1 MFLLFTGSSAS
12 ADYHAISNNGGSNYY
27 LSNDS
32 DGQSN
37 HSYSMSDIYASYIFT
52 KAVNTGDSAKVAYN
66 TIATYPADYNDDH
79 SQTYGVLKDPSA
91 DSDYAKKAGYQFATA
106 AKTLYDYH
114 YLNTVY
120 PKSSIFGYI
129 AYLFTKG
136 GKTLF
141 LGHQL
146 KGAKF
151 GADMYNAGSGIVE
164 KMSAGVNSINI
175 PYIVTNALHLTGDNS
190 SAMSKLK
197 SETNTKGGTGLVGS
211 VYESILSIFQI
222 SGQTFRNIG
231 ILFWIGILL
240 WFVIVTIVDISNP
253 NSGRSKI
260 WTRVKV
266 MAFRVI
272 VICCTLQLTAILTGV
287 INNMNKQ
294 IANGIAGP
302 EEVTSGYVVNSLKYA
317 ATLNLALGPINQGAN
332 LPDGGAAQDVN
343 ISPDKDF
350 APTVQRVQSLNS
362 RINAAYA
369 SMSGETDSANING
382 TDQSMKSA
390 ESASN
395 ILNNIIDQKTVGVND
410 YFAMI
415 ADAKHGAGIAAAYT
429 VDGGTGHLGNA
440 WNKQTQAGDT
450 NGGTKGDTLQ
460 NSFPI
465 NNKYAAFL
473 NTSSYS
479 AGDGDASSGGS
490 DSSSGSGSDQ
500 GSDQNAQVN
509 SDNVTADDIKNGNVY
524 IAKLGGGNPSMQAK
538 FLFGPSA
545 KYTISPIK
553 WYDPSTYI
561 FGYVP
566 AGGMSDEQRY
576 TANYFDG
583 QGDANHQN
591 NNPETGKSFGDGG
604 GSSSSSS
611 DKDKDKDSSDKDDKD
626 KDDKDKDDKD
636 KDSKKD
642 DKAVFNQSTAVSSIA
657 SAKTIQ
663 AAADKSVT
671 DRQSTLKANAETVD
685 VNDIANGQT
694 ATTTADKD
702 VVSWIWQ
709 KAGEWTEHQHKKLAN
724 DGKKTENTSHDKKAS
739 SGKKKET
746 KSDKKKAETKKEQAK
761 EAANTDQ
768 GGSDPKKALENQ
780 DDNKKQNA
788 MQYNAAIIALN
799 NRYNGIANMGGNVN
813 SFSTQSTAFLLQT
826 YQDGD
831 NNLAYKGDNT
841 APNTAG
847 QSANTGSDTVQF
859 AKYTIPYQN
868 KTDFIVKLSGITNV
882 WIIAGL
888 TMLATI
894 IYLFRAPFFE
904 GYWKMTKNYFSAQ
917 FLGNFGGLIN
927 YLVYYAATLLT
938 FSAARVATLIMSQ
951 LYVGVSNA
959 IANVPGFK
967 EIAQAHAIKAAATRS
982 LTGGW
987 AGLVP
992 SVMVIVFGILAILPM
1007 FSVNVGNKVKKTSL
1021 VGIIVL
1027 FPYAAAELIEEDVN
1041 YLQQRIYGRGGRDGF
1056 FSRLTGQKMKY
1067 HPEYAKQ
1074 AVGNV
1079 AKGAVEAGMAVASGG
1094 TSALGKLGLNK
1105 AAGAVLGKM
1114 TNGNGEDENA
1124 VEQAQQDMVNGLGL
1138 SKDNTLMKGIGKI
1151 SDKAAG
1157 YTGIDANDP
1166 SKLYADRS
1174 EANQAAAI
1182 SDMID
1187 ANDPSM
1193 QQDPSAA
1200 TPSSTD
1206 PSQQPSTNGDNGQTP
1221 VSANQKLMNRFH
1233 DNIQGGF
1240 NGTARPVEDGE
1251 VFAMPDPNSVIGN
1264 TTAANGAEQLQ
1275 NQAQIPAMFDKD
1287 KRLLNARTGK
1297 EIDPDKFA
1305 KAFPDGIPAE
1315 AIGAA
1320 TGPGNGVNLA
1330 RVMNAEEIGKS
1341 VAQNARQMASNEAV
1355 QNATEAAMKAN
1366 DTAGHNVQTNGD
1378 TSQFTKEVHL
1388 QSGYDPN
1395 MKTSAIHTAGA
1406 DAAAV
1411 KHANDIIRESND
1423 NAQRGVQVMSRR
1435 IGELSKYADQQFAQ
1449 AVKKSGGS
1457 LADYKG
1463 QMPSQQISDKMKDIL
1478 KSGIDVPITSPG
1490 DKAPHLAKVVM
1501 NDAQLKSL
1509 NTGDAGSM
1517 MKAIQQATQTAHPDA
1532 KVNTADIAK
1541 TLGSQMSK
1549 INVKTTP
1556 NGAAQTLNQINQHQM
1571 NSIADAIKHRGQSV
1585 AQVTNLGQLDSIGD
1599 RIAKHIN
1606 TGMSAQ
1612 ESAMKAND
1620 RINKAIQKAQGINP
1634 DHPDLQKIVNAS
1646 KNLNRAAQNLGQSAK
1661 ESHWGKAARYAH
1673 DTFFANENSQPWIGG
1688 SGQPTGGTQNTPTGG
1703 NMSDIENELRKMR
1716 QQTHDDLRDLNNR
1729 Q

>member
-1 MFLLFTGSSAS
+1 MFLLFMGSSAS

-52 KAVNTGDSAKVAYN
+52 KAVTTGDSAKVAYN
-66 TIATYPADYNDDH
+66 TIATYPADYGDDH

-91 DSDYAKKAGYQFATA
+91 DSDYVKKAGYQFATA

-129 AYLFTKG
+129 SYLFTKD

-164 KMSAGVNSINI
+164 KMSAGVNSVNI
-175 PYIVTNALHLTGDNS
+175 PYIVTSALHLTGDNS

-197 SETNTKGGTGLVGS
+197 SETNTKGGTGLLGS
-211 VYESILSIFQI
+211 TYESILSIFQM

-260 WTRVKV
+260 WTRVKIV
-266 MAFRVI
+266 AFRVI
-272 VICCTLQLTAILTGV
+272 VICSTLQLTAILTGV

-332 LPDGGAAQDVN
+332 LPDGGAAQDAN

-369 SMSGETDSANING
+369 SMSGTTDPANING
-382 TDQSMKSA
+382 NDQSMKSA
-390 ESASN
+390 ESASK

-410 YFAMI
+410 YFAML
-415 ADAKHGAGIAAAYT
+415 ADAKRDSSIAAAYT
-429 VDGGTGHLGNA
+429 VNGGTGHLGNA

-450 NGGTKGDTLQ
+450 NGGTKGYTLQ

-465 NNKYAAFL
+465 DNKYAAFL

-479 AGDGDASSGGS
+479 AGDGDTSSGGS
-490 DSSSGSGSDQ
+490 DSNNSDSKS

-509 SDNVTADDIKNGNVY
+509 SDTVTPDDIKNGNVY

-611 DKDKDKDSSDKDDKD
+611 DKDKKDKDSSGKDDDDSKD
-626 KDDKDKDDKD
+626 KSSKDD
-636 KDSKKD
+636 DSKKKD
-642 DKAVFNQSTAVSSIA
+642 NAAFNQSATNISEIATAKTANTAVDKPGANFKWHKSSIDGVDYRQTQGSDSEHRVYAPADDHSHIYGYDA
-657 SAKTIQ
+657 SGRRIARREMKFAKK
-663 AAADKSVT
+663 DKEA
-671 DRQSTLKANAETVD
+671 QKEKA
-685 VNDIANGQT
+685 
-694 ATTTADKD
+694 KD
-702 VVSWIWQ
+702 
-709 KAGEWTEHQHKKLAN
+709 
-724 DGKKTENTSHDKKAS
+724 
-739 SGKKKET
+739 
-746 KSDKKKAETKKEQAK
+746 
-761 EAANTDQ
+761 AANTDQ
-768 GGSDPKKALENQ
+768 GGSNPQSVLKNQ

-799 NRYNGIANMGGNVN
+799 NRYNGIANMGGNVP

-868 KTDFIVKLSGITNV
+868 KADFIVKLSGITNV
-882 WIIAGL
+882 WMIAGL
-888 TMLATI
+888 TMLTTI

-959 IANVPGFK
+959 IANVPGFR
-967 EIAQAHAIKAAATRS
+967 ALTQARAIKSAATKAV
-982 LTGGW
+982 TGGW
-987 AGLVP
+987 AGMVP
-992 SVMVIVFGILAILPM
+992 SVMVIIFGILTILPM

-1079 AKGAVEAGMAVASGG
+1079 AKGAVETGMAVASGG
-1094 TSALGKLGLNK
+1094 ASTLGKLGLNK

-1124 VEQAQQDMVNGLGL
+1124 VEQAQQDMVSSLGL
-1138 SKDNTLMKGIGKI
+1138 SKDNALTKGIAKV
-1151 SDKAAG
+1151 SDMAAG

-1182 SDMID
+1182 SDMVD

-1200 TPSSTD
+1200 D
-1206 PSQQPSTNGDNGQTP
+1206 PSQNPLANDGDQTQEP
-1221 VSANQKLMNRFH
+1221 KMTPNQELMNRFH
-1233 DNIQGGF
+1233 DEVRGGF
-1240 NGTARPVEDGE
+1240 NGIAHPIDDGD
-1251 VFAMPDPNSVIGN
+1251 VFTIPDPNASIDGKVA
-1264 TTAANGAEQLQ
+1264 TNGAEQLQ
-1275 NQAQIPAMFDKD
+1275 NQAKIPVMFDRD
-1287 KRLLNARTGK
+1287 KQLLNARTGK
-1297 EIDPDKFA
+1297 AIDPDKFA
-1305 KAFPDGIPAE
+1305 KAFPDGISADQ
-1315 AIGAA
+1315 IGIPT
-1320 TGPGNGVNLA
+1320 TGNAGGGINLA

-1341 VAQNARQMASNEAV
+1341 VAQNAHQMAANEAV
-1355 QNATEAAMKAN
+1355 QNATQAAMKAN
-1366 DTAGHNVQTNGD
+1366 DTAGRGAQTNGD
-1378 TSQFTKEVHL
+1378 VSQFTKEVHL

-1435 IGELSKYADQQFAQ
+1435 IGEISKYADQQFAQ

-1478 KSGIDVPITSPG
+1478 KGGINVPITSPG

-1517 MKAIQQATQTAHPDA
+1517 MKAIQQAAQAAHPDA
-1532 KVNTADIAK
+1532 KVNSADIAK

-1549 INVKTTP
+1549 INVKTSLD
-1556 NGAAQTLNQINQHQM
+1556 GAAQTLNDINKSQM
-1571 NSIADAIKHRGQSV
+1571 NSIASAIKNRGQSV

-1606 TGMSAQ
+1606 TGMNAQ

>member
-1 MFLLFTGSSAS
+1 MFLLFMGSSAS

-52 KAVNTGDSAKVAYN
+52 KAVNSGDSAKVAYN
-66 TIATYPADYNDDH
+66 TIATYPADYGDDH

-91 DSDYAKKAGYQFATA
+91 DSDYVKKAGYQFATA

-129 AYLFTKG
+129 SYLFTKD

-175 PYIVTNALHLTGDNS
+175 PYIVTSALHLTGDNS

-197 SETNTKGGTGLVGS
+197 SETNTKGGTGLLGS
-211 VYESILSIFQI
+211 TYESILSIFQI

-260 WTRVKV
+260 WTRVKIV
-266 MAFRVI
+266 AFRVI
-272 VICCTLQLTAILTGV
+272 VICSTLQLTAILTGV

-317 ATLNLALGPINQGAN
+317 ATLNLALGPINQSAN
-332 LPDGGAAQDVN
+332 LPDGGAAQDAN

-350 APTVQRVQSLNS
+350 APTVQRVQSLNG
-362 RINAAYA
+362 RINAAYV
-369 SMSGETDSANING
+369 SMSGTSDPANING

-390 ESASN
+390 ESASK

-410 YFAMI
+410 YFAML
-415 ADAKHGAGIAAAYT
+415 ADAKHDSSIAAAYT
-429 VDGGTGHLGNA
+429 VNGGTGHLGNA

-450 NGGTKGDTLQ
+450 NGGTKGATLQ

-465 NNKYAAFL
+465 DNKYAAFL

-479 AGDGDASSGGS
+479 AGNGDASSGGS
-490 DSSSGSGSDQ
+490 DSNNSDSNS

-509 SDNVTADDIKNGNVY
+509 SDTVTPDDIKNGNVY

-611 DKDKDKDSSDKDDKD
+611 NKDDDDSNDKSSK
-626 KDDKDKDDKD
+626 KDD
-636 KDSKKD
+636 DSKKKD
-642 DKAVFNQSTAVSSIA
+642 DKAAFNQSTTNISEIATAKTVNTAVDKPGANFKWHKSSIDGVDYRQTQGSDSEHRVYAPADDHSHIYGYGA
-657 SAKTIQ
+657 SGQRIARREMKFAKK
-663 AAADKSVT
+663 DKEA
-671 DRQSTLKANAETVD
+671 QKEKA
-685 VNDIANGQT
+685 
-694 ATTTADKD
+694 KD
-702 VVSWIWQ
+702 
-709 KAGEWTEHQHKKLAN
+709 
-724 DGKKTENTSHDKKAS
+724 
-739 SGKKKET
+739 
-746 KSDKKKAETKKEQAK
+746 
-761 EAANTDQ
+761 AANTDQ
-768 GGSDPKKALENQ
+768 GGSNPQSVLKNQ

-799 NRYNGIANMGGNVN
+799 NRYNGIANMGGNVP

-868 KTDFIVKLSGITNV
+868 KADFIVKLSGITNV
-882 WIIAGL
+882 WMIAGL
-888 TMLATI
+888 TMLTTI

-959 IANVPGFK
+959 IANVPGFR
-967 EIAQAHAIKAAATRS
+967 ALTQARAIKSAATKAV
-982 LTGGW
+982 TGGW
-987 AGLVP
+987 AGMVP
-992 SVMVIVFGILAILPM
+992 SVMVIIFGILAILPM

-1079 AKGAVEAGMAVASGG
+1079 AKGAVETGMAVASGG
-1094 TSALGKLGLNK
+1094 ASTLGKLGLNK
-1105 AAGAVLGKM
+1105 AAGTVLGKM

-1124 VEQAQQDMVNGLGL
+1124 VEQAQQDMVSSLGL
-1138 SKDNTLMKGIGKI
+1138 SKDNALTRGIAKV

-1166 SKLYADRS
+1166 SKLYTDRS

-1182 SDMID
+1182 SDMVD

-1200 TPSSTD
+1200 D
-1206 PSQQPSTNGDNGQTP
+1206 PSQNPLANDGDQTQEP
-1221 VSANQKLMNRFH
+1221 KMTPNQELMNRFH
-1233 DNIQGGF
+1233 DEVRGGF
-1240 NGTARPVEDGE
+1240 NGIAHPIDDGD
-1251 VFAMPDPNSVIGN
+1251 VFTIPDPNASIDGKVA
-1264 TTAANGAEQLQ
+1264 TNGAEQLQ
-1275 NQAQIPAMFDKD
+1275 NQAKIPAMFDKD

-1315 AIGAA
+1315 AIGAV

-1366 DTAGHNVQTNGD
+1366 DTAGRNVQTNGD

-1423 NAQRGVQVMSRR
+1423 NAQRGVQVMNRR
-1435 IGELSKYADQQFAQ
+1435 IGEISKYADQQFAQ

-1478 KSGIDVPITSPG
+1478 KGGINVPITSPG

-1501 NDAQLKSL
+1501 NDSQLKSL

-1517 MKAIQQATQTAHPDA
+1517 MKAIQQAAQAAHPDA
-1532 KVNTADIAK
+1532 KVNSADIAK

-1549 INVKTTP
+1549 INIKTSLD
-1556 NGAAQTLNQINQHQM
+1556 GAAQTLNDINKSQM
-1571 NSIADAIKHRGQSV
+1571 NSIASAIKNRGQSV

-1606 TGMSAQ
+1606 TGMNAQ

-1688 SGQPTGGTQNTPTGG
+1688 SGQPNGGTQNTPTGG

>member
-1 MFLLFTGSSAS
+1 MGSSAS
-12 ADYHAISNNGGSNYY
+12 ADYHAVSNNGGGSDYY

-32 DGQSN
+32 NGKSN
-37 HSYSMSDIYASYIFT
+37 HSYTMSDIYASYIFT
-52 KAVNTGDSAKVAYN
+52 KARNTGDSAKVPYN
-66 TIATYPADYNDDH
+66 TIATYPADNDDDQ
-79 SQTYGVLKDPSA
+79 SQTYGVLKDPS
-91 DSDYAKKAGYQFATA
+91 SVNDYAKKAGYQFATA

-120 PKSSIFGYI
+120 PKQNIFGYLG
-129 AYLFTKG
+129 YLFTKG
-136 GKTLF
+136 GKTLL

-211 VYESILSIFQI
+211 IYESILSIFQI

-332 LPDGGAAQDVN
+332 LPDGGQSQRVN
-343 ISPDKDF
+343 VTADSDF
-350 APTVQRVQSLNS
+350 APTTQHLLALNS
-362 RINAAYA
+362 KINSVYSSAGFDDTSGNSLSASHNLKDFFLDVKNRIDQQEN
-369 SMSGETDSANING
+369 ANIYG
-382 TDQSMKSA
+382 TDQSTKSA
-390 ESASN
+390 ESASE
-395 ILNNIIDQKTVGVND
+395 ILGSIIDQKTVGVND
-410 YFAMI
+410 YFAAI
-415 ADAKHGAGIAAAYT
+415 ADSQRDANIAAAYT
-429 VDGGTGHLGNA
+429 VNGGTGHLGNA

-450 NGGTKGDTLQ
+450 NGGTKSETLQ
-460 NSFPI
+460 NTFPI
-465 NNKYAAFL
+465 DNKYAAFL
-473 NTSSYS
+473 NGSSYAAS
-479 AGDGDASSGGS
+479 DGTGGSS
-490 DSSSGSGSDQ
+490 DSSSSSSSDSSSASSQ
-500 GSDQNAQVN
+500 GTDQSAQVN
-509 SDNVTADDIKNGNVY
+509 DSTVTPDDIKNGNVY
-524 IAKLGGGNPSMQAK
+524 IAELGAGSKSLRAK

-545 KYTISPIK
+545 KFTTSPIK

-566 AGGMSDEQRY
+566 SGGMSDEQRY
-576 TANYFDG
+576 TTNYFDG
-583 QGDANHQN
+583 QGDTNHQN
-591 NNPETGKSFGDGG
+591 NNPETGQPFGNGG
-604 GSSSSSS
+604 DSSSSSS
-611 DKDKDKDSSDKDDKD
+611 DKDKDKGKDKDSSDKDSSDKDD
-626 KDDKDKDDKD
+626 
-636 KDSKKD
+636 DSKKD
-642 DKAVFNQSTAVSSIA
+642 DKAVFNNSAINISNVA
-657 SAKTIQ
+657 NAKT
-663 AAADKSVT
+663 AMTAADKP
-671 DRQSTLKANAETVD
+671 STYHKSKIDGVVYTLIQPGA
-685 VNDIANGQT
+685 
-694 ATTTADKD
+694 KD
-702 VVSWIWQ
+702 TFHNREYLDEKTHKSLGTWQ
-709 KAGEWTEHQHKKLAN
+709 AYDTI
-724 DGKKTENTSHDKKAS
+724 
-739 SGKKKET
+739 KKKYEGKDDDT
-746 KSDKKKAETKKEQAK
+746 KP
-761 EAANTDQ
+761 ANTDQ
-768 GGSDPKKALENQ
+768 GGSDPQKALKDQ

-799 NRYNGIANMGGNVN
+799 NRYNGIANMGGNVP

-826 YQDGD
+826 YQDGG
-831 NNLAYKGDNT
+831 NNLEYKGDNT

-859 AKYTIPYQN
+859 AKYTIPYAN
-868 KTDFIVKLSGITNV
+868 HTDFLVKLSGITNV
-882 WIIAGL
+882 WMIAGL
-888 TMLATI
+888 TMLTTI

-967 EIAQAHAIKAAATRS
+967 AITQARAIKSAATKAV
-982 LTGGW
+982 TGGW
-987 AGLVP
+987 AGMVP

-1027 FPYAAAELIEEDVN
+1027 FPYTAAELIEEDVN

-1094 TSALGKLGLNK
+1094 ASTLGKLGLSK
-1105 AAGAVLGKM
+1105 ATGAVLGKM

-1124 VEQAQQDMVNGLGL
+1124 VEQAQQDMVGSLGL

-1206 PSQQPSTNGDNGQTP
+1206 PSQQPSTNGDDGQTP

-1233 DNIQGGF
+1233 DNVQGGF

-1251 VFAMPDPNSVIGN
+1251 VFAMPDPNAVIGSA
-1264 TTAANGAEQLQ
+1264 TAANGAEQLQ

-1320 TGPGNGVNLA
+1320 AGPGNGVNLA

-1366 DTAGHNVQTNGD
+1366 DTAGRNVQTNGD

-1463 QMPSQQISDKMKDIL
+1463 QMPSEQISNKMREAL
-1478 KSGIDVPITSPG
+1478 KSGINIPITSPG

-1549 INVKTTP
+1549 INVKTAP

>member
-1 MFLLFTGSSAS
+1 MGSSAS

-52 KAVNTGDSAKVAYN
+52 KAVTTGDSAKVAYN
-66 TIATYPADYNDDH
+66 TIATYPADYGDDH

-91 DSDYAKKAGYQFATA
+91 GSDYVKKAGYQFATA

-129 AYLFTKG
+129 SYLFTKG

-332 LPDGGAAQDVN
+332 LPDGGAAQDAN

-369 SMSGETDSANING
+369 SMSGETDPTNING

-390 ESASN
+390 ESASS

-429 VDGGTGHLGNA
+429 VNGGTGHLGNA

-450 NGGTKGDTLQ
+450 NGGTKGDSLQ

-479 AGDGDASSGGS
+479 AGNGDASSGGS
-490 DSSSGSGSDQ
+490 DSPSGSGSGSDQ

-509 SDNVTADDIKNGNVY
+509 SDTVTPDDIKNGNVY

-611 DKDKDKDSSDKDDKD
+611 DKNKDSSDKDDDGSKD
-626 KDDKDKDDKD
+626 KSSKDD
-636 KDSKKD
+636 DSKKQD
-642 DKAVFNQSTAVSSIA
+642 DKAVFNQSTAISNIA
-657 SAKTIQ
+657 NATNVET
-663 AAADKSVT
+663 AADKVTWHKSSVKGVVYRQDKNG
-671 DRQSTLKANAETVD
+671 DRYYVDAKDHKKAYGWKSQGGLKSARQAYKD
-685 VNDIANGQT
+685 AHSGSK
-694 ATTTADKD
+694 ADK
-702 VVSWIWQ
+702 
-709 KAGEWTEHQHKKLAN
+709 
-724 DGKKTENTSHDKKAS
+724 
-739 SGKKKET
+739 
-746 KSDKKKAETKKEQAK
+746 ETKKEQAK

-799 NRYNGIANMGGNVN
+799 NRYNGIANMGGNVP

-888 TMLATI
+888 TMLTTI

-959 IANVPGFK
+959 IANVPGFR
-967 EIAQAHAIKAAATRS
+967 ELTQAHAIKAAATKAV
-982 LTGGW
+982 TGGW
-987 AGLVP
+987 AGMVP

-1094 TSALGKLGLNK
+1094 ASTLGKLGLSK
-1105 AAGAVLGKM
+1105 ATGAVLGKM

-1124 VEQAQQDMVNGLGL
+1124 VEQAQQDMVGSLGL
-1138 SKDNTLMKGIGKI
+1138 SKDNTLMKGISKV

-1187 ANDPSM
+1187 SNDPSM
-1193 QQDPSAA
+1193 QRDPSAN
-1200 TPSSTD
+1200 PSSTD
-1206 PSQQPSTNGDNGQTP
+1206 PSQQPSTNSDDGQMP

-1233 DNIQGGF
+1233 DNVQSGF

-1251 VFAMPDPNSVIGN
+1251 VFAMPDPNAVIGN
-1264 TTAANGAEQLQ
+1264 ATAANGAEQLQ

-1320 TGPGNGVNLA
+1320 AGPGNGVNLA

-1341 VAQNARQMASNEAV
+1341 VAQNAHQMASNEAV

-1366 DTAGHNVQTNGD
+1366 DTAGRNVQTNGD
-1378 TSQFTKEVHL
+1378 TSQFTKEVQL

-1478 KSGIDVPITSPG
+1478 KGGISVPITSPG

-1549 INVKTTP
+1549 INVKTAP
-1556 NGAAQTLNQINQHQM
+1556 NGVAQTLNQINQHQM

-1606 TGMSAQ
+1606 TGMNAQ

-1729 Q
+1729 R